1 MRASYSSISAP
12 KIKYA
17 LGLVEP
23 NEEDRVDEE
32 SVAFFQD
39 AEENLVGAPLTYN
52 AVSLGK

>member
-1 MRASYSSISAP
+1 MRASYSSISTP
-12 KIKYA
+12 KVKFA

>member
-12 KIKYA
+12 KVKFA